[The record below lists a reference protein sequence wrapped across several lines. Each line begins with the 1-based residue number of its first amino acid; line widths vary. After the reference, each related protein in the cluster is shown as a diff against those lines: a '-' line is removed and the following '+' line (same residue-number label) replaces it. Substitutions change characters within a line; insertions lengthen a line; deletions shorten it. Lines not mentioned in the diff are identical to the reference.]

1 MGQLCRLWLILTQ
14 YSKLELG
21 LAWVRS
27 TSCQNGQLF
36 RQKCSWLKRSG
47 PLCMTHATVDVKVP
61 KPPLVVARTNPVKIS
76 KAAYFWSSV
85 RKGLGRVLFVLMIL
99 FAYF

>member
-1 MGQLCRLWLILTQ
+1 
-14 YSKLELG
+14 
-21 LAWVRS
+21 
-27 TSCQNGQLF
+27 
-36 RQKCSWLKRSG
+36 
-47 PLCMTHATVDVKVP
+47 MTHATVDVKVP
-61 KPPLVVARTNPVKIS
+61 KPPLVVTPTNPVKIS